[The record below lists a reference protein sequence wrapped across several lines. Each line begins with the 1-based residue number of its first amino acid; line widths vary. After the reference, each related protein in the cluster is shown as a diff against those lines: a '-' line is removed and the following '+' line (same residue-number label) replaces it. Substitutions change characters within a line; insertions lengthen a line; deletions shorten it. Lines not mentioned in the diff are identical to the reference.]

1 MISNRREI
9 VALVRWMSYV
19 CSGRE
24 MGATSK
30 ARRDN
35 RMRYFVVNGKAQSAF
50 EMLKKSL
57 DRTPV
62 PTGDEVKYLKL
73 PSATIVNK
81 ILHSVAQQYSQDDR
95 ILRDACRMIP
105 VLTLQNIDIFPRT
118 ILAYYH
124 QGNAKSE
131 QFLKQY
137 LDSKTVC
144 EVADVLSAM
153 LESQVAAKSREG
165 ILHALNLMQTH
176 NVMPSGQD
184 ALVLLRYYVYGD
196 EQRWAR
202 AILPI
207 FWFNGMYVNEQTNR
221 IEFIQGMERYGFLS
235 LGSSVLTRAASNM
248 ISDLRHVYQGSAA
261 LPDAFAATAAGL
273 CAIERNSGGYLELKK
288 EYSLVDN
295 HCGKLLT
302 MSLLHLYVRSQ
313 CFNELLALIIDA
325 ANQRALPLTTILQP
339 IVMYPDQN
347 AVFVASIIEE
357 LKRLNAVP
365 REDISLLER
374 CQNESIPLHH

>member
-9 VALVRWMSYV
+9 AACARWMSHLS
-19 CSGRE
+19 SGAE
-24 MGATSK
+24 KGSTSK

-35 RMRYFVVNGKAQSAF
+35 RMRYFVVNGKAQSAL

-62 PTGDEVKYLKL
+62 SAGDDLKYLKL
-73 PSATIVNK
+73 PSATIINK
-81 ILHSVAQQYSQDDR
+81 ILHSVAQQHSQDDR

-131 QFLKQY
+131 QFLTQY
-137 LDSKTVC
+137 LDSKTAY
-144 EVADVLSAM
+144 EAADVLSAM

-165 ILHALNLMQTH
+165 IVSALNLMQTY
-176 NVMPSGQD
+176 NVTPCAQD

-202 AILPI
+202 AMLPI
-207 FWFNGMYVNEQTNR
+207 FWFNGMYVNDRTNR
-221 IEFIQGMERYGFLS
+221 VEFIQDVYHSGSLP
-235 LGSSVLTRAASNM
+235 LGSSVLTRAARNM
-248 ISDLRHVYQGSAA
+248 ISDLCRVYRDSA
-261 LPDAFAATAAGL
+261 LPDAFIATAAGL
-273 CAIERNSGGYLELKK
+273 CAIERNNGVFSELKN
-288 EYSLVDN
+288 ECTLTDSC
-295 HCGKLLT
+295 CGRLFT

-313 CFNELLALIIDA
+313 CSNELIALILDA
-325 ANQRALPLTTILQP
+325 AKRRALPLTTLLQP
-339 IVMYPDQN
+339 LVMYPDHN
-347 AVFVASIIEE
+347 AGYFASIIAE
-357 LKRLNAVP
+357 LKRLDVVP
-365 REDISLLER
+365 QEDIALLER
-374 CQNESIPLHH
+374 CQKERIPLHN